1 LSEQIDE
8 DCDEC
13 HSQDEDMED
22 DDPASKMLQGSID
35 ASYQVSVHLTE
46 GFRGED

>member
-1 LSEQIDE
+1 MSEQIDE

-22 DDPASKMLQGSID
+22 DDPASKMLQGCLMSIVETL
-35 ASYQVSVHLTE
+35 SYNNPQ
-46 GFRGED
+46 